1 MLVDN
6 TPSDDAI
13 QGSSDDD
20 AGDFAL
26 ETEEQPE
33 ANMDEFDCPQLIVD
47 AGPQDSNVFATD
59 SGCEPVYL
67 SNDSKFVPIHVLLN
81 GECQLMK
88 RLRYPTHIGK
98 KFQRFSQNFVST
110 LEGRSIPLLQP
121 EACLFPSIFYKQLE
135 DGSFTGA
142 LPFFLYDDRNANSKL
157 EFDGL
162 HEHSRLRLKD
172 GSLLTSSNL
181 SYIMYAFD
189 CV

>member
-13 QGSSDDD
+13 QDSSDD

-26 ETEEQPE
+26 ETEHSEATMPGLSFVVDNQQRPIEQPE

-47 AGPQDSNVFATD
+47 AGLQDSDVFATD

-67 SNDSKFVPIHVLLN
+67 SNDSKFVPMHVLLN

-98 KFQRFSQNFVST
+98 SFNGFFKTS
-110 LEGRSIPLLQP
+110 
-121 EACLFPSIFYKQLE
+121 YQL
-135 DGSFTGA
+135 
-142 LPFFLYDDRNANSKL
+142 
-157 EFDGL
+157 
-162 HEHSRLRLKD
+162 
-172 GSLLTSSNL
+172 
-181 SYIMYAFD
+181 
-189 CV
+189 